1 MKEEQEKEMEML
13 KEEINKLKH
22 LLIGIDGTNGMRQD
36 MKDLKHDMGSLKAQ
50 IHEIGKTLSMY
61 AGGGLAILAA
71 FEILSLFIKQ

>member
-50 IHEIGKTLSMY
+50 IHEI
-61 AGGGLAILAA
+61 AIMAA